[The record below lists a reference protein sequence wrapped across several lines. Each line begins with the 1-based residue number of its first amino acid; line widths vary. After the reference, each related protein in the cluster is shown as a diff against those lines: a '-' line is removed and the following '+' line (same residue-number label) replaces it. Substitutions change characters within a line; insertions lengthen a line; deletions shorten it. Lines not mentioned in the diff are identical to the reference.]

1 MVFKPAFVILY
12 TSGIQSAP
20 PFQTSITVSGR
31 TWGMGERQGEKRRE
45 GKRGGGW
52 REERGRREERRR
64 RHGEEERSRD
74 LSTGITTKSK
84 KGEEKDGATST

>member
-31 TWGMGERQGEKRRE
+31 TWGMGEAGEKRRE
-45 GKRGGGW
+45 GRRGGRGKEEDGGKKEEEK
-52 REERGRREERRR
+52 REERQRREERRR
-64 RHGEEERSRD
+64 RHGEE
-74 LSTGITTKSK
+74 K
-84 KGEEKDGATST
+84 

>member
-45 GKRGGGW
+45 GKRGGGGRGKEEEDGGRKRKKG
-52 REERGRREERRR
+52 REEKTRRG
-64 RHGEEERSRD
+64 GE
-74 LSTGITTKSK
+74 K
-84 KGEEKDGATST
+84 